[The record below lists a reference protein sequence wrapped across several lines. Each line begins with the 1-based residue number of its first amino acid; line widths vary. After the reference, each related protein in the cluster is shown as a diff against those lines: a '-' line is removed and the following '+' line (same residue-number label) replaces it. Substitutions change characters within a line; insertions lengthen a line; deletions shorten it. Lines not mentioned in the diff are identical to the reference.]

1 MSDFASD
8 VARGRW
14 DVEFF
19 ALRFL
24 GIRLNPG
31 QKRLAK
37 AYLKRTKSG
46 WRAAYLWIMA
56 AAGNRAGKTLGLAII
71 VFHSCFYKMGQEPPT
86 DLTSEKKV
94 RHWLETP
101 YVWYHFGLEQ
111 ENADVVYEEL
121 AAILGGHHEAQKEQD
136 AEGNP
141 VGCPLVN
148 ELGIDNV
155 LAQPIDKK
163 YKGDYPWIKL
173 SARLGGADIHF
184 RSVAQKA
191 LGSLGRDMHGLSF
204 DECGIVG
211 AKLPFLLN
219 EVMHWRRLGTGGQF
233 LLISTAS
240 EDIGPEFADLWYTG
254 DPESGDFKP
263 RRFSM
268 RISTRENIGFGIDQ
282 ENFDALVEGMDE
294 SIIAQNID
302 GYFIQGKSSYFN
314 AGSVDQA
321 FVPWLPERI
330 RPRPRHVYAQG
341 VDPAKDND
349 SAWSIVLD
357 ILMDKR
363 TDLPVAVGVYA
374 ERRRGKITT
383 PQLVDLAA
391 GPQNSYDNPGVGSRC
406 STAIDA
412 TGFGGSMF
420 REALEDEIGQVLSV
434 QFGGSLQKKRKLLG
448 DLRTMLDE
456 GRLILPRHGIW
467 LQVRRQL
474 LGYKL
479 EDRKIEQDAVMTL
492 ACAITLVRRLAGAGD
507 VSLRFEFHANIGEE
521 LPINDGRR
529 WSRAPY
535 QHAPRGGVR

>member
-1 MSDFASD
+1 MTSDFAAD
-8 VARGRW
+8 LQRARW

-24 GIRLNPG
+24 GIRLNAG
-31 QKRLAK
+31 QKRLAQ

-71 VFHSCFYKMGQEPPT
+71 VFHSCFYKMGQEPP
-86 DLTSEKKV
+86 DVTSEKKV
-94 RHWLETP
+94 KRWLEAA

-111 ENADVVYEEL
+111 ENADVVFEEL
-121 AAILGGHHEAQKEQD
+121 RAILEGRHEAQKELD
-136 AEGNP
+136 ANGDP
-141 VGCPLVN
+141 IGCPLVT
-148 ELGIDNV
+148 ELGGIDQL

-163 YKGDYPWIKL
+163 YKGDYPWIKFHP
-173 SARLGGADIHF
+173 RFGGADIHF

-254 DPESGDFKP
+254 DPESGDYKP
-263 RRFSM
+263 RRYSI
-268 RISTRENIGFGIDQ
+268 RISTRENIGFGIDP
-282 ENFDALVEGMDE
+282 EMFDALVEGMDE

-302 GYFIQGKSSYFN
+302 GYFIQGKSAYFN
-314 AGSVDQA
+314 AGSINNA
-321 FVPWLPERI
+321 FVDWLPERI
-330 RPRPRHVYAQG
+330 RPRRRHVYVQG
-341 VDPAKDND
+341 VDPALRYD

-357 ILMDKR
+357 VLWDQKSDR
-363 TDLPVAVGVYA
+363 PVAVGVYA

-412 TGFGGSMF
+412 TGFGGKMF
-420 REALEDEIGQVLSV
+420 REALENEV
-434 QFGGSLQKKRKLLG
+434 QTVRAIEFGGSLQKKRKLLG
-448 DLRTMLDE
+448 DLRTLLDE
-456 GRLILPRHGIW
+456 GRLLLPRHGIW
-467 LQVRRQL
+467 LHVRRQL
-474 LGYKL
+474 LGYKI
-479 EDRKIEQDAVMTL
+479 EDRSIEQDAVMAL
-492 ACAITLVRRLAGAGD
+492 VCAVAEVRRLAQDGD
-507 VSLRFEFHANIGEE
+507 TSQAFEYHAVDTD
-521 LPINDGRR
+521 LPTTDGRR
-529 WSRAPY
+529 WSRTPY
-535 QHAPRGGVR
+535 RHTPRAEA